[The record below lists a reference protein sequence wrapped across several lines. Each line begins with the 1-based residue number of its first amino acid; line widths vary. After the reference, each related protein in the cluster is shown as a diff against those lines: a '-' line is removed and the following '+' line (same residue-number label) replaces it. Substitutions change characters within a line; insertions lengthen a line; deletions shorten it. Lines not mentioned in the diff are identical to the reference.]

1 MAKGDSWSL
10 REFAEIHG
18 GKKGKMLQVGNLPG
32 TDFVTI
38 KTADNSCFLAFARN
52 SSFATGTVQDV
63 KATLRAEQLDV
74 LEGVTSEGKVCFTIV
89 EHNDALE
96 DFDF

>member
-18 GKKGKMLQVGNLPG
+18 GKKGKMLQVGILPN

-52 SSFATGTVQDV
+52 SFATDTVQDV
-63 KATLRAEQLDV
+63 KATLKAEQLDV
-74 LEGVTSEGKVCFTIV
+74 LEGVTKEGKVCFTIV
-89 EHNDALE
+89 KHNDALE